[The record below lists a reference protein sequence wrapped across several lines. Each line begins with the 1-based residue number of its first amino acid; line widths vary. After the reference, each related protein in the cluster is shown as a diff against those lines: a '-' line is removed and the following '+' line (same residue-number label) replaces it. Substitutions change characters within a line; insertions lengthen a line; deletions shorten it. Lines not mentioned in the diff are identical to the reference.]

1 MWSARPNRLR
11 RSATPHDAR
20 SPVVPR
26 SRSRDAET
34 RHREA
39 IVKKRRQ
46 VVRRSSSGPF
56 QRLLSGVTDQ
66 HRSIRRQDVRSWDTR
81 GLRQA
86 RRGDSIPIDRAGPSV

>member
-1 MWSARPNRLR
+1 MTPARLSSLAPEAAMRRRAIVRLL
-11 RSATPHDAR
+11 SKSGAR
-20 SPVVPR
+20 SF
-26 SRSRDAET
+26 DA
-34 RHREA
+34 
-39 IVKKRRQ
+39 
-46 VVRRSSSGPF
+46 SSSGPF